1 MILPIKNIFVLL
13 TNRNTKM
20 ISSEACFLHNEQ
32 VG

>member
-1 MILPIKNIFVLL
+1 VLL

-20 ISSEACFLHNEQ
+20 ISREACFLHNEQ